1 MRTLTFGDH
10 EIELITRDGE
20 VWAKANQIGLALG
33 YSNDKAIHRLYARRK
48 DEFTDSMTGV
58 VKLTTP
64 SGIQETR
71 VFSLRGAHLLAMFAR
86 TKAAKAFRR
95 WVLDILDALHR
106 GGEYVMQKYQQAYTE
121 LEQGRDIASECG
133 KGLSRWKHEKRPLQ
147 ARLNYWDERR
157 QLTLRLET
165 L

>member
-10 EIELITRDGE
+10 EIELITREGE
-20 VWAKANQIGLALG
+20 VWARASEIGLALG
-33 YSNDKAIHRLYARRK
+33 YSDSKAIHRTYARHK
-48 DEFTDSMTGV
+48 DEFTSSMTGV
-58 VKLTTP
+58 VNLATP
-64 SGIQETR
+64 SGNQETR

-106 GGEYVMQKYQQAYTE
+106 GGEYVMQQYHQAYTE
-121 LEQGRDIASECG
+121 LEKGRDIASECG
-133 KGLSRWKHEKRPLQ
+133 KGLNRWKHEKRPLQ

-157 QLTLRLET
+157 QLTLSLE
-165 L
+165 LL